1 MTATKA
7 ELIAQGDVE
16 NASTS
21 KFTASGRGAI
31 IDEFTMT
38 NYSGGVVNV
47 DVWIGS
53 AATDANRVIH
63 TYAIASHATYAF
75 PDLIGRFVKP
85 GEQIFW
91 QASAATSVN
100 GHASGRNLTS

>member
-7 ELIAQGDVE
+7 EFIAQDNVE
-16 NASTS
+16 NTATA
-21 KFTASGRGAI
+21 KFTATGLGAI
-31 IDEFTMT
+31 LDEFTMT
-38 NYSGGVVNV
+38 NYSGGSVNV
-47 DVWIGS
+47 DVWVGS

-63 TYAIASHATYAF
+63 TYALASHATYSF
-75 PDLIGRFVKP
+75 PDLIGRFIKP
-85 GEQIFW
+85 GDQIFW